1 MKTELEYSDREALG
15 KWNETIC
22 GLRLKKPA
30 VCGTISITAASR
42 RLNRHRGIFAML
54 LSTNGLIL
62 REQNT
67 GEDDRIITILTKER
81 GVIRAFANKARRI
94 KSKNTSA
101 TSLLSYSRL
110 TLYFGRDKYT
120 VNEAEPI
127 EVFFH
132 LREDLVLL
140 SLAQYFCELCLNLA
154 PKEEDA
160 EETLRFVLNTL
171 SMLAREKRPP
181 AFLKPVFELRLLSMA
196 GYMPDLTM
204 CEACGCYEA
213 AEMQLLLRSGRLRCM
228 ACGPVAEPSARLPKG
243 VLFAMRHIVYAE
255 PEKLF
260 SFSLPEKSLK
270 ILSDACERYLLAQI
284 DRGFPT
290 LQFYHGLVDF
300 AG

>member
-1 MKTELEYSDREALG
+1 M
-15 KWNETIC
+15 
-22 GLRLKKPA
+22 
-30 VCGTISITAASR
+30 
-42 RLNRHRGIFAML
+42 
-54 LSTNGLIL
+54 
-62 REQNT
+62 
-67 GEDDRIITILTKER
+67 
-81 GVIRAFANKARRI
+81 
-94 KSKNTSA
+94 
-101 TSLLSYSRL
+101 
-110 TLYFGRDKYT
+110 
-120 VNEAEPI
+120 
-127 EVFFH
+127 
-132 LREDLVLL
+132 
-140 SLAQYFCELCLNLA
+140 NLA

-181 AFLKPVFELRLLSMA
+181 AFLKPVFELRLLSMT

-228 ACGPVAEPSARLPKG
+228 ACGPAAEPSARLPKG

-260 SFSLPEKSLK
+260 SFSLPEKSLR
-270 ILSDACERYLLAQI
+270 ILSDACERYLLTQL